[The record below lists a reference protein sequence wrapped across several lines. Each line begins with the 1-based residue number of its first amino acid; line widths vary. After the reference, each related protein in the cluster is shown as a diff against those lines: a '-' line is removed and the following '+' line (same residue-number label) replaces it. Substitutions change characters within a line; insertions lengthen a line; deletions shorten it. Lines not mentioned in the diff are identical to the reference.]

1 MNQEATDRYFSETSL
16 VLRREGFQV
25 NHFLGDRL
33 EVSRDGQMLCKVI
46 GIAGVTCRA
55 SDIDTPD
62 RMEAIFKAQE
72 IARTTA
78 DYMRKM
84 EQAPPLEVSSLRDQ
98 YRVLAD
104 FGNTV
109 LAGSY
114 GKYGVEFVTWDWDH
128 DRKGVSQGHYFDG
141 DYQEAKQDFAIR
153 SGLIPKEQFFEKEQL
168 ATIYQCCTDVLE
180 EGLCSTF
187 EQEKSI
193 EDIREQI
200 KRGMPDVVEQLTPQE
215 QNTAELNPLEQ
226 TM

>member
-33 EVSRDGQMLCKVI
+33 EVLRDGQMLCKVI

-55 SDIDTPD
+55 SDIDTPE
-62 RMEAIFKAQE
+62 RMEANFKAQE
-72 IARTTA
+72 IAMTTA

-141 DYQEAKQDFAIR
+141 DYQRAKQDFAIR
-153 SGLIPKEQFFEKEQL
+153 SGLVPKDRLFSDEQL
-168 ATIYQCCTDVLE
+168 ATIYRCCTDVLE
-180 EGLCSTF
+180 EGLCTSC
-187 EQEKSI
+187 EQEKSV
-193 EDIREQI
+193 EGVLEQI
-200 KRGMPDVVEQLTPQE
+200 KYGMPDVVDRLTPQE
-215 QNTAELNPLEQ
+215 HNTAGPSPLEQ